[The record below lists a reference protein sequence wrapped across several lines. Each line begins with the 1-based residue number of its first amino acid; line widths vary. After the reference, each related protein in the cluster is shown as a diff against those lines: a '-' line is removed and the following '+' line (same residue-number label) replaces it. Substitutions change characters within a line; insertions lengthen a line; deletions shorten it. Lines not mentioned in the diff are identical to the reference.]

1 MPNPLLR
8 AEVVRNHSRS
18 SSLAHA
24 KRFIYLVFDH
34 TVEFATLSRK
44 NNKTVFEVLKK
55 ERTEELLK
63 QGTELQEKEKQ
74 EKAAKK

>member
-1 MPNPLLR
+1 M
-8 AEVVRNHSRS
+8 
-18 SSLAHA
+18 
-24 KRFIYLVFDH
+24 
-34 TVEFATLSRK
+34 EFATLSRK

-63 QGTELQEKEKQ
+63 QGKELQEKEKQ